1 LPFIP
6 VFINMSEREEDLLEL
21 FTKHKLYEERILY
34 DVYERMH
41 KAPNKQQVADMF
53 KPIIELQHQ
62 LNRELTRF
70 GFELFKMELETNR
83 NIQAFNVLPQLDE

>member
-1 LPFIP
+1 
-6 VFINMSEREEDLLEL
+6 MSEREEDLLEL

>member
-1 LPFIP
+1 
-6 VFINMSEREEDLLEL
+6 MSEREEDLLDL

-70 GFELFKMELETNR
+70 GFQLFQMELKHPR
-83 NIQAFNVLPQLDE
+83 